1 MKPLV
6 DGLYT
11 VVLGDSLPDLIKK
24 VNHLMEEGW
33 QPQGGLLKEG
43 HRDYYQAMVRPLIVN
58 QALVV

>member
-1 MKPLV
+1 MNLLV

-11 VVLGDSLPDLIKK
+11 VVLGDSLPDLISK
-24 VNHLMEEGW
+24 VNYLMEEGW

-43 HRDYYQAMVRPLIVN
+43 NRDFYQAMVRPLIVN

>member
-1 MKPLV
+1 MNLLV

-11 VVLGDSLPDLIKK
+11 IVLGDSLPDLISK
-24 VNHLMEEGW
+24 VNYLMEEGW

-43 HRDYYQAMVRPLIVN
+43 NRDFYQAMVRPLIVN

>member
-1 MKPLV
+1 MKSLV

-11 VVLGDSLPDLIKK
+11 VVLGDSLTDLIRK

-33 QPQGGLLKEG
+33 QPQGGLIKES

>member
-1 MKPLV
+1 VNLLV

-11 VVLGDSLPDLIKK
+11 VVLGDSLPDLISK
-24 VNHLMEEGW
+24 VNYLMEEGW

-43 HRDYYQAMVRPLIVN
+43 NRDFYQAMVRPLIVN

>member
-1 MKPLV
+1 MKVLA

-11 VVLGDSLPDLIKK
+11 VVLGDSLLDLIKK
-24 VNHLMEEGW
+24 VNYLMEEGW

-43 HRDYYQAMVRPLIVN
+43 NRDYYQAMIRPLIVN

>member
-1 MKPLV
+1 MKLLV

-24 VNHLMEEGW
+24 VNYLMEEGW
-33 QPQGGLLKEG
+33 RPQGGLIKEG
-43 HRDYYQAMVRPLIVN
+43 NRDYYQAMTRPLIVN

>member
-1 MKPLV
+1 MKPLS

-24 VNHLMEEGW
+24 VNYLMEEGW

-43 HRDYYQAMVRPLIVN
+43 NRDYYQAMVRPLIVN